1 MKPIGGAPARPQSLR
16 ELFFAFSRLALH
28 GFGGVLPWAQRVLV
42 DERGWLTR
50 EDFVELLALGQL
62 LPGPNVCNLA
72 LMAGDRW
79 FGWRG
84 ALAALGGLLLLPA
97 LIVLGIAIAYEQF
110 AQIEWVQRSVS
121 AMAAVAAGLMLAT
134 GVRLAQ
140 SQRSRWRWLGFGVAA
155 FAAVALLRLPLV
167 WVLLVLGPVAIVS
180 AAFAGRSSRARR

>member
-1 MKPIGGAPARPQSLR
+1 LKPIGGAPARPQSLR